1 MSLRIKQN
9 LSLLLIAALAISQS
23 ACSKEKAAALK
34 TAADGFRVEAEAAL
48 EETAELLA
56 SSITSRPRPRDAELE
71 DIVRELRANEY
82 TEQQLVIF
90 LEEKLRSQ
98 DPAASAS
105 KNIEQELSELQAE
118 YRLFASMFRSLPRGY
133 LFTKNTVTRAERHAA
148 RLTYRMV
155 KMAKSIDEHPIEN
168 LSARAELISKIIDAR
183 SLPDQTSRDRKLTA
197 IANEVI
203 DLRSSETSANDRIKT
218 QLLKAAEAGK
228 TVIELIRNFDKWSVA
243 DILNTVSDSLK
254 TLDELDGGDHAKV
267 KKLIA
272 KYDEFV
278 ESQLRTDKVWSEA
291 LNNQTGNK

>member
-34 TAADGFRVEAEAAL
+34 TAADSFRVEAEAAL
-48 EETAELLA
+48 EETAELLT

-71 DIVRELRANEY
+71 DIARELRANEY

-155 KMAKSIDEHPIEN
+155 KMAKSIDENPIEN

-203 DLRSSETSANDRIKT
+203 DLRSSEISSNNNLKI

-243 DILNTVSDSLK
+243 DILNAVGDSLK
-254 TLDELDGGDHAKV
+254 TLDELDSGDHAKL

-278 ESQLRTDKVWSEA
+278 ESQLRTDQVWREA
-291 LNNQTGNK
+291 LNYQTGNK

>member
-34 TAADGFRVEAEAAL
+34 TAADSFRVEAEAAL
-48 EETAELLA
+48 EETAELLT
-56 SSITSRPRPRDAELE
+56 SSFTSRPRPRDAELE
-71 DIVRELRANEY
+71 DIARELRANEY

-98 DPAASAS
+98 DPAGSAS

-155 KMAKSIDEHPIEN
+155 KMAKSIDENPIEN

-203 DLRSSETSANDRIKT
+203 DLRSSEVSSNNNLKI

-243 DILNTVSDSLK
+243 DILNAVGDSLK